1 VNATL
6 DLPEDL
12 LSAAQREAL
21 GRGQSLQSFVA
32 DAIRSRLLAASPT
45 GETPGIMNFA
55 GIFRSSREESLRI
68 METVAEGFEQIR
80 PDDWR

>member
-1 VNATL
+1 LTTTL
-6 DLPEDL
+6 DLPDEL
-12 LSAAQREAL
+12 LNEAQREAL

-32 DAIRSRLLAASPT
+32 EAIRSRLDSAPAT
-45 GETPGIMNFA
+45 GEAAGIMDFA

-68 METVAEGFEQIR
+68 MKTISEGCEQVR